1 MPDAVDTTAATSDAP
16 EMVRT
21 APSDAGPCIRGET
34 LPDLLYE
41 ATEAYENPR
50 ALNQPTEDG
59 WVPMSLDRFRRRA
72 EETALGLLDLGL
84 DRGDKV
90 ALLME
95 SDVPFCVVDMGCL
108 IGGLIDVPLYLSSSE
123 DQMQYVVEHAEADA
137 LVVSNPKRL
146 AQAAEILPDLPRID
160 TLILCEPGD
169 TEDERPELPDR
180 VELVTLDAVQERGR
194 TSVDD
199 QGAAIAKLRAQIDAN
214 DLATIIYTSGTTGRP
229 KGVMLSHENISSNA
243 ITSVGQLDDFE
254 AGPEGEV
261 VISFLPLT
269 HVFAR
274 MLQYAFVY
282 RGVSV
287 YFVHPDN
294 LVDALPKVR
303 PTVFASVPRVLEK
316 VYAGIKKKVM
326 AMEGLQKSIGEWGL
340 EVAQEYDMLQ
350 PGSALYKTKHA
361 VADRLVFRKWRAAL
375 GGRVK
380 YIVVGGAALQP
391 DLANILAAAGIT
403 TLQGYGLTETSPVIT
418 YTRPWRNKPGTVG
431 EPLPG
436 VEVKIADDGE
446 ILTRGPHVMQG
457 YYKAPDKTDAV
468 IEDEGWFHTGDIGE
482 FDDEGFLKITDRKK
496 SLFKLSTGKY
506 VMPQPIENRM
516 GSEPLVDN
524 AVVVGSDRKFCAALI
539 FPSEDQVRAQAKEF
553 GLDAEQAFDDLLAEP
568 DIVDVFRSIVQS
580 ANEGMDH
587 WSTVKRF
594 ALIPDELTVE
604 SDLLTPTLKIR
615 RPKVHEAYTDEIEA
629 LYYEGD
635 EPPDDRTERG
645 AMLVEV

>member
-1 MPDAVDTTAATSDAP
+1 MPDSIH
-16 EMVRT
+16 T
-21 APSDAGPCIRGET
+21 APPDAGSCVRGRT
-34 LPDLLYE
+34 LPGLLYD
-41 ATEAYENPR
+41 AAEAYENPR
-50 ALNQPTEDG
+50 ALNQPTETG
-59 WVPMSLDRFRRRA
+59 WRPLSLDRFRERA
-72 EETALGLLDLGL
+72 EETALGLRALGL
-84 DRGDKV
+84 ERGARV
-90 ALLME
+90 ALLLE
-95 SDVPFCVVDMGCL
+95 SDVHFCVADMGCL

-123 DQMQYVVEHAEADA
+123 DQMQYVMEHAEAEA

-160 TLILCEPGD
+160 TVILCDPG
-169 TEDERPELPDR
+169 EGEAERPALPDR
-180 VELVTLDAVQERGR
+180 VELLTLEAVQERGR
-194 TSVDD
+194 TSADD
-199 QGAAIAKLRAQIDAN
+199 QAAAIEALRAQIDAD

-243 ITSVGQLDDFE
+243 ITSVGELDDFE
-254 AGPEGEV
+254 TGPDGEV

-274 MLQYAFVY
+274 MLQYAY
-282 RGVSV
+282 MMRGVSV
-287 YFVHPDN
+287 YFVHPDD
-294 LVDALPKVR
+294 LVEAFPKVR

-316 VYAGIKKKVM
+316 VYAGIKKKIM
-326 AMEGLQKSIGEWGL
+326 AMQGVQKAIGEWGL
-340 EVAQEYDMLQ
+340 SVAQDYDMQ
-350 PGSALYKTKHA
+350 EPGSTLYSMKHSI
-361 VADRLVFRKWRAAL
+361 ADRLVFRKWRAAL

-380 YIVVGGAALQP
+380 YIVIGGAALQP

-457 YYKAPDKTDAV
+457 YYKQPDKTNAV
-468 IEDEGWFHTGDIGE
+468 LTDNGWFHTGDIGE

-496 SLFKLSTGKY
+496 DLFKLSTGKY

-516 GSEPLVDN
+516 GSDPLVDN
-524 AVVVGSDRKFCAALI
+524 AVVVGSDHKFCAALV
-539 FPSEDQVRAQAKEF
+539 FPSLEQVRAQAKEF
-553 GLDAEQAFDDLLAEP
+553 GLDTEQDIDDLLAEP
-568 DIVDVFRSIVQS
+568 DIVGAFQSIVQS

-615 RPKVHEAYTDEIEA
+615 RPRVHDAYADEIEA
-629 LYYEGD
+629 LYRSEEGF
-635 EPPDDRTERG
+635 PGPRTARG
-645 AMLVEV
+645 AVLTAV

>member
-1 MPDAVDTTAATSDAP
+1 MSHSIHA
-16 EMVRT
+16 
-21 APSDAGPCIRGET
+21 APSDAGPCVRGKT

-41 ATEAYENPR
+41 ANDAYDNPQ
-50 ALNQPTEDG
+50 ALNQPTDSG
-59 WVPMSLDRFRRRA
+59 WVPMSLNQFRQRS
-72 EETALGLLDLGL
+72 EKTALGLLDLGL
-84 DRGDKV
+84 NRGDKV

-95 SDVPFCVVDMGCL
+95 SDVHYCVVDMGCL
-108 IGGLIDVPLYLSSSE
+108 IAGLIDVPLYLSSAP
-123 DQMQYVVEHAEADA
+123 DQMQYVAEHSEAKV
-137 LVVSNPKRL
+137 LVVSNVKRL
-146 AQAAEILPDLPRID
+146 RQAAELLPDLPRIE
-160 TLILCEPGD
+160 TVVLCDSGDEEP
-169 TEDERPELPDR
+169 EVPELPEDI
-180 VELVTLDAVQERGR
+180 ELKRLTEVRKAGWA
-194 TSVDD
+194 SVDD
-199 QGAAIAKLRAQIDAN
+199 PAGAIENLRAQIDAD

-243 ITSVGQLDDFE
+243 ITSVGELDDFE
-254 AGPEGEV
+254 TGPEGEV

-287 YFVHPDN
+287 YFTHPDN
-294 LVDALPKVR
+294 LVEALPKVR

-316 VYAGIKKKVM
+316 VYAGIKKKIM
-326 AMEGLQKSIGEWGL
+326 ARTGVEKAIGEWAL
-340 EVAQEYDMLQ
+340 EVAQDYDMTE
-350 PGSALYKTKHA
+350 GSSVLYSIKHS
-361 VADRLVFRKWRAAL
+361 VADRLVFRQWRAAF

-380 YIVVGGAALQP
+380 YIVVGGAALQS
-391 DLANILAAAGIT
+391 DLANLLAAADIT

-516 GSEPLVDN
+516 GSNPLVDN
-524 AVVVGSDRKFCAALI
+524 AVVVGSDRKFCTALV
-539 FPSEDQVRAQAKEF
+539 FPNLDQVRAQAKEL
-553 GLDAEQAFDDLLAEP
+553 GLDPEQDVDDLLAEP
-568 DIVDVFRSIVQS
+568 DIVESYRAVVKS

-594 ALIPDELTVE
+594 ALIPDELTVDSE
-604 SDLLTPTLKIR
+604 LLTPTLKIR
-615 RPKVHEAYTDEIEA
+615 RPNVRETYADEIEA
-629 LYYEGD
+629 LYYENDGL
-635 EPPDDRTERG
+635 PTDRTERG
-645 AMLVEV
+645 AVLVEV